1 VAVALNAAYDF
12 EVFDGS
18 RSISPAAQSHELPPQ
33 PVGKSLRAVAPEV
46 FLDHT
51 FRVDAGADGRFEY
64 SPPGLGRIQIRAARE
79 DCKAMIG
86 KRDLG
91 YGPWPKP
98 FPAAAGAY
106 QVSLV
111 CPDGQNPA
119 IQTTVT
125 AGFPAQVFFKK

>member
-1 VAVALNAAYDF
+1 VALSAAYDF
-12 EVFDGS
+12 EVMEGS
-18 RSISPAAQSHELPPQ
+18 RVISPAANSHELPPQ
-33 PVGKSLRAVAPEV
+33 AVGKTLRAVAPQV

-51 FRVDAGADGRFEY
+51 FKVGEGTDGRFEY
-64 SPPGLGRIQIRAARE
+64 SPPGLGRIQVRAARE

-91 YGPWPKP
+91 YGPWPQP
-98 FPAAAGAY
+98 FPAAAGSY

-119 IQTTVT
+119 VQTTVT